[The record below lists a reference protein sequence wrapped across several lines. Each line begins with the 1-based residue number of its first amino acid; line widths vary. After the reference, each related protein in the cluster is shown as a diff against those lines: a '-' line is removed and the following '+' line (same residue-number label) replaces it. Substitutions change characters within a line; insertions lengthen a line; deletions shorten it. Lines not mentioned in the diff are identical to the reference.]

1 MRRYIVGLGLILVSL
16 ASASADASRVVD
28 VANGDSAR
36 LIEEVGAAFQR
47 SGQTTIRL
55 APNGTYEITR
65 PLIPYDRAHETIS
78 SQLVLRGQG
87 SRIVLKS
94 AVQEMIFLRPE
105 DALTLSDSRLSVQS
119 PASVNDSPRTF
130 VVFDL
135 RGHTYWENVSV
146 TDSRITTF
154 TLATMFL
161 LGYQGNAPIVWRNV
175 SVVGNEMKGRSAE
188 PLKLAF
194 ALANNQVTFE
204 SVTFADNVARNE
216 SGATRQLGLGDV
228 QSSDP
233 QPSPIRVTNSL
244 IDHCVAPVNSLGG
257 NAFLDSR
264 CGAGAQ
270 DRLLSDAQLG
280 SMDDHG
286 GLVPT
291 LALLPSSQ
299 AIGAGLP
306 ATCPATDARGFVR
319 DAQRCDAGAYQFGAA
334 GAGGKLDAGGANGTW
349 IDLGGSGFLL
359 VNRNTDEETLLV
371 WLSYDR
377 QRRQRWIYGV
387 LNFADGQAS
396 GTAWNNDG
404 PPSTGGYPDARVAGT
419 FTATFISCEQTRLRF
434 DSSSAELESF
444 DRVLNRLSLVTQV
457 GCSE

>member
-1 MRRYIVGLGLILVSL
+1 MRPTILSFGLMLAGLTPHAAI
-16 ASASADASRVVD
+16 AARVVD
-28 VANGDSAR
+28 IPQGDSQK
-36 LIEEVGAAFQR
+36 LLAATRDAQQQP
-47 SGQTTIRL
+47 GKTVIRL
-55 APNGTYEITR
+55 RPGLYEFSA
-65 PLIPYDRAHETIS
+65 PLIDWHPAHDAIASEIVIEGSGATLLLRSADQRMIAHNKEDS
-78 SQLVLRGQG
+78 LVLR
-87 SRIVLKS
+87 
-94 AVQEMIFLRPE
+94 
-105 DALTLSDSRLSVQS
+105 DLTLTVKS
-119 PASVNDSPRTF
+119 PVAVNDSPRTF
-130 VVFDL
+130 VVFSL
-135 RGHTYWENVSV
+135 RGHSYWENVAV
-146 TDSRITTF
+146 TDSRVTTS
-154 TLATMFL
+154 TLAGMFS
-161 LGYQGNAPIVWRNV
+161 LGYQGSEPIFWRNV
-175 SVVGNEMKGRSAE
+175 SVVGNKMYGRSAQT
-188 PLKLAF
+188 LDLLVAYGD
-194 ALANNQVTFE
+194 LIRFE
-204 SVTFADNVARNE
+204 SVTFADNLGYGDPAGTPVPLGI
-216 SGATRQLGLGDV
+216 GADHAGSIR
-228 QSSDP
+228 
-233 QPSPIRVTNSL
+233 PSPPVVQNSL
-244 IDHCVAPVNSLGG
+244 IESCRFAVNSLGG